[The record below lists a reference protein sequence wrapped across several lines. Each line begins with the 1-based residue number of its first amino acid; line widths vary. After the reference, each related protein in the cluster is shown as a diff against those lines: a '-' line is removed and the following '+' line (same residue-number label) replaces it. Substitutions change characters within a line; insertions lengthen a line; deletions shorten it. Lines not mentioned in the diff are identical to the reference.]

1 MLRTAACGL
10 GVDSEAAAWIAV
22 KLALNDDELE
32 SFLNL
37 ISAGVVVKMR

>member
-22 KLALNDDELE
+22 KLAPDDDE

-37 ISAGVVVKMR
+37 ILAGVVVKIR